1 MLGFDAA
8 TGPRVQRRYSRRWPT
23 AVFTALEQLPPEPGP
38 LLMPPWAAVILHCL
52 SPAFATFPP
61 LVSQLRE
68 RMPRLPIAVVA
79 PRADRD
85 RLARD
90 PSRAP
95 WPVIEQERLTG
106 LTARLADPDEPR
118 PRVDHRRE
126 RAEKLRLQDQL
137 TKLAASVPGVIYTFR
152 LGADGSVTFPYASP
166 TLAAIFG
173 VTFHAL
179 EQDGSPVFA
188 VIHPEDRP
196 VVQDTI
202 AASAAALTPWYGEF
216 RIQHPTRGERW
227 MEGRSLPQ
235 REPDGGTT
243 WHGFVADVTERRQR
257 EAQLAASER
266 DNRAKQ
272 ALLRGLLD
280 SIPDL
285 VFFKDRQSRYL
296 GCNKAFEADAGM
308 SERELIG
315 KNDLELAAPDI
326 AEGYRAM
333 DREILAGGQSR
344 RVEEWIPF
352 KQGGGGHFE
361 TLKTP
366 FRGPDGGILGLI
378 GISRDITERTQAQRA
393 LEESRARYRFL
404 FDGMM
409 EGCAYCR
416 MIEEPGQPPDYVH
429 LNVNAS
435 FERLTGLRDARG
447 RRVTELIPD
456 LRATNPE
463 LFDIYGRVARTGV
476 PEHFEDYVPSLQQW
490 FAISVSSPERG
501 YFVTVFEVIT
511 ARKQA
516 ERALRQSEQRYRTTL
531 DSMLEGCQNLDAD
544 GYFLY
549 VNDSAALHA
558 RKPKEE
564 LIGRQITR
572 VYPGFDQTSIYVE
585 IQKCLSL
592 GIARQLQNE
601 FVYPDGERRWFDLS
615 LHPVPE
621 GLFIL
626 SIDITARRQAEEVL
640 RQSEERFRQLFDRV
654 TKLAVQG
661 YGPDGT
667 VRMWNKASETLYGYT
682 AEEAIGRNLVD
693 LIIPLEQRE
702 KVRAEIQQMVATGVE
717 HRAEE
722 LRLLRKDGS
731 LVPVY
736 SNHTIV
742 DVHGR
747 GKELYCIDIDL
758 TELKRAEA
766 ELQHS
771 QERLTLAVAT
781 AQLGVWEWN
790 RARDEVYCTPDCL
803 RIWGTR
809 EARISGEVFRQRLH
823 PEDRAR
829 VLAEYQAAV
838 ETGQEFAREYRIVR
852 PDQQVRWISDRGHI
866 RYEAD
871 GTVAS
876 VVGTVQD
883 ITERKQAD
891 AGLHLQSA
899 ALEAAA
905 NAIVITDRAG
915 TIEWVN
921 SAFARQTG
929 FTAAEAIGRNP
940 RDLIR
945 SDRHDASFYAGMWS
959 TILAGEVWH
968 GEIINRRRDGELYTE
983 EMTITPVRDERGAI
997 VRFIAIKQDITE
1009 RKKLE
1014 AQLLRTQRLESVGR
1028 LASGIA
1034 HDLNNIL
1041 SPMLLGPTMLRE
1053 LVQHPGALE
1062 IVNAIEASAERGS
1075 AVIRQLLTFGRGLE
1089 SQREPIQLRSLGRD
1103 MLKIM
1108 EETFPKNIT
1117 PRLVMPKHLEL
1128 VHGDETQIHQVLM
1141 NLCVNARDAMPR
1153 GGQLTVTLAAVDV
1166 DAETARAQV
1175 GVAPGRFIRLTVA
1188 DTGTGIRSE
1197 DLDKIFDPFFT
1208 TKGVGEGTGLG
1219 LATTMGIVRSH
1230 KGFIQV
1236 NTEIGRG
1243 TEFHIFLP
1251 ACGEG
1256 EASPRKPPP
1265 GPLPRGQHETI
1276 LVVDD
1281 EESIRQVTR
1290 RMLEQQ
1296 GYRVLDARNGADA
1309 LEVLSKQSRQV
1320 DVVLTDLMMP
1330 VMDGPALIHALQA
1343 QYPHLKIITM
1353 SGYLAADQLLA
1364 SLEAESLAFLAKPF
1378 SAPLLMTTL
1387 HRVLAA

>member
-1 MLGFDAA
+1 MLGFDSA
-8 TGPRVQRRYSRRWPT
+8 TGPRVQRRYTRRWAT
-23 AVFTALEQLPPEPGP
+23 AVFTALDRLPPEPAP
-38 LLMPPWAAVILHCL
+38 LLMPPWASVIIHFS
-52 SPAFATFPP
+52 SPAFATFSP
-61 LVSQLRE
+61 LVRELRE
-68 RMPRLPIAVVA
+68 RSPQLPIAIIA
-79 PRADRD
+79 PRSDRARAVQAPDGD
-85 RLARD
+85 R
-90 PSRAP
+90 

-106 LTARLADPDEPR
+106 LTAILADPGELR

-137 TKLAASVPGVIYTFR
+137 TKLAASVPGVIYTVR
-152 LGADGSVTFPYASP
+152 LGSDGSVTFPYASP

-188 VIHPEDRP
+188 VIHPEDRTA
-196 VVQDTI
+196 VQDTI
-202 AASAAALTPWYGEF
+202 AASAAALTPWYAEF

-227 MEGRSLPQ
+227 MEGRSVPQ
-235 REPDGGTT
+235 REPDGSTI

-257 EAQLAASER
+257 EAALAASER
-266 DNRAKQ
+266 ENRAKQ
-272 ALLRGLLD
+272 ALLRALLD
-280 SIPDL
+280 SVPDL
-285 VFFKDRQSRYL
+285 VFFKDRHSRYL
-296 GCNKAFEADAGM
+296 GCNKAFEVYAGS
-308 SERELIG
+308 SEQELIG
-315 KNDLELAAPDI
+315 KSDQELAAPDI
-326 AEGYRAM
+326 AEAYRAL
-333 DREILAGGQSR
+333 DREILASGQAR

-352 KQGGGGHFE
+352 KHGGGGHFE

-366 FRGPDGGILGLI
+366 FRGPDGRIMGMI
-378 GISRDITERTQAQRA
+378 GISRDISERTQAQRA

-409 EGCAYCR
+409 EGCAYCQ
-416 MIEEPGQPPDYVH
+416 MIEEPGQPPDYIH

-447 RRVTELIPD
+447 RRVTELLPD
-456 LRATNPE
+456 LRTTNPE
-463 LFDIYGRVARTGV
+463 LFDIYSRVARTGV
-476 PEHFEDYVPSLQQW
+476 PEHFEDYVPGLQQW

-516 ERALRQSEQRYRTTL
+516 EQALRQSEQRFRTTL
-531 DSMLEGCQNLDAD
+531 DTMMEGCQILDAD

-564 LIGRQITR
+564 LIGRQITL

-585 IQKCLSL
+585 IRKCLTL
-592 GIARQLQNE
+592 GVSRQLQNE

-693 LIIPLEQRE
+693 LIIPPSERE
-702 KVRAEIQQMVATGVE
+702 AVRAAIQRMVATGVE
-717 HRAEE
+717 HHAEE
-722 LRLLRKDGS
+722 LRLMRKDGS
-731 LVPVY
+731 MVPVY

-758 TELKRAEA
+758 TELKRAETD
-766 ELQHS
+766 LQHS
-771 QERLTLAVAT
+771 QERLTLAMAT
-781 AQLGVWEWN
+781 AQLGVWEWD

-803 RIWGTR
+803 RIWGTS
-809 EARISGEVFRQRLH
+809 EARITGETFRQRLH
-823 PEDRAR
+823 PEDRER
-829 VLAEYQAAV
+829 VLAEYKAAV
-838 ETGQEFAREYRIVR
+838 ETGQDFAREYRIVR
-852 PDQQVRWISDRGHI
+852 PDQQVRWVSDRGHI
-866 RYEAD
+866 RYSLD
-871 GTVAS
+871 GTVAG

-883 ITERKQAD
+883 VTERKQAE
-891 AGLHLQSA
+891 AGLRLQSA

-905 NAIVITDRAG
+905 NAIVITDCEGR
-915 TIEWVN
+915 IEWVN
-921 SAFARQTG
+921 PAFARNTG
-929 FTAAEAIGRNP
+929 YTPEEAIGRNP

-945 SDRHDASFYAGMWS
+945 SGSHDASFYAGMWS
-959 TILAGEVWH
+959 TILAGQVWR
-968 GEIINRRRDGELYTE
+968 GEIINRRRDGTPYTE
-983 EMTITPVRDERGAI
+983 EMTITPVRDEAGRI

-1041 SPMLLGPTMLRE
+1041 SPMLLGPAMLRE
-1053 LVQHPGALE
+1053 MVQHPAAME

-1075 AVIRQLLTFGRGLE
+1075 AVIKQLLTFGRGLE
-1089 SQREPIQLRSLGRD
+1089 PRREPIQLRSLARD
-1103 MLKIM
+1103 MQKIM

-1117 PRLVMPKHLEL
+1117 PRLVMPKDLAL
-1128 VHGDETQIHQVLM
+1128 VHADATQIHQVLM

-1153 GGQLTVTLAAVDV
+1153 GGQLTVTLAAADV
-1166 DAETARAQV
+1166 GAETARAHI
-1175 GVAPGRFIRLTVA
+1175 GVAPGPFVRLTVA
-1188 DTGTGIRSE
+1188 DTGTGIRPE

-1208 TKGVGEGTGLG
+1208 TKAVGEGTGLG
-1219 LATTMGIVRSH
+1219 LATAMGIVRSH
-1230 KGFIQV
+1230 QGFIHV
-1236 NTEIGRG
+1236 NTELGRG
-1243 TEFHIFLP
+1243 TEFLIFLP

-1256 EASPRKPPP
+1256 EAPARRPPP

-1309 LEVLSKQSRQV
+1309 LDVLSRQSAKV

-1330 VMDGPALIHALQA
+1330 VMDGPALIHAIHA
-1343 QYPHLKIITM
+1343 QYPQLKVITM

-1364 SLEAESLAFLAKPF
+1364 SLETESLAFLAKPF